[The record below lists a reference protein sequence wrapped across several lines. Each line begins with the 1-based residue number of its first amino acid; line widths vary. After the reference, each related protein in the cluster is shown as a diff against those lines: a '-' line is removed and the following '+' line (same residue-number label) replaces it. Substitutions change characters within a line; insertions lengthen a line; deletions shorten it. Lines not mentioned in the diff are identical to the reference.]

1 MTEPVIKSR
10 DVDNFFLIW
19 TKNGRNPKR
28 AHTNLD
34 SAKREV
40 RRLAALHQNTRF
52 FILQAVERVW
62 VNEAPDRQ
70 PAPTGDEERD
80 LNPAGWPQ

>member
-1 MTEPVIKSR
+1 MTPSPSIKSR
-10 DVDNFFLIW
+10 DTDHFFLIW
-19 TKNGRNPKR
+19 TKNGRNPNR
-28 AHTNLD
+28 AHTNLE
-34 SAKREV
+34 SAKKEV
-40 RRLAALHQNTRF
+40 RRLAGLHPNKRW

-70 PAPTGDEERD
+70 PTGDEERD